1 LRGIGS
7 SWVRRD
13 LRKLVMQRP
22 DHKRQWSAANG
33 LADISGA
40 CEAHCRAKSSP
51 CGPFGGRVCF
61 QLDSK
66 QMLTMGNIK
75 LTRSIGGL
83 LEHIGGS
90 ERSTRSNVEEI
101 QRSRILGAMAE
112 EVAIRGASSVTVA
125 RVIARAGVSRRLFYE
140 LFADIEDCFLAA
152 FDWAV
157 AQARTAAVEASAPE
171 NDWREGIRAGLA
183 SLLRFFDDQ
192 PLLAQLCI
200 VHAAGGGPRVLEH
213 RSRIMAELCEAIDRG
228 RREGSGSRVPGPV
241 VAEGV
246 VGAVLAVLYTRL
258 LAQGVDPERGDGDS
272 GAEQPGLIGLHGELM
287 SLIVLPYLGA
297 GVAGRELRK
306 PPPQP
311 RAGAAPIDR
320 LSPRRSAQEEP
331 AARLTYRTVRVLR
344 AIAELPAGS
353 NREVAERA
361 GIVDQGQ
368 ISKILTR
375 LEYQGLVVNRGAA
388 NPARG
393 TPNSWWLTERGEEL
407 ELELR
412 EHSSQSPPRNGSG
425 SRRPAK

>member
-1 LRGIGS
+1 
-7 SWVRRD
+7 
-13 LRKLVMQRP
+13 
-22 DHKRQWSAANG
+22 
-33 LADISGA
+33 
-40 CEAHCRAKSSP
+40 
-51 CGPFGGRVCF
+51 
-61 QLDSK
+61 
-66 QMLTMGNIK
+66 
-75 LTRSIGGL
+75 
-83 LEHIGGS
+83 
-90 ERSTRSNVEEI
+90 
-101 QRSRILGAMAE
+101 MAE

-140 LFADIEDCFLAA
+140 LFADIEDCLLAT

-157 AQARTAAVEASAPE
+157 AQARTLAVEASAPE
-171 NDWREGIRAGLA
+171 KDWRGKIRAALA

-213 RSRIMAELCEAIDRG
+213 RSRVMAELCEAVDRG
-228 RREGSGSRVPGPV
+228 RLEGSESRNPGPV

-246 VGAVLAVLYTRL
+246 VGAVVAVLYTRL
-258 LAQGVDPERGDGDS
+258 LAQGTVSERGKAS
-272 GAEQPGLIGLHGELM
+272 TEEPQATLVALHGELM

-297 GVAGRELRK
+297 GVARKELHE
-306 PPPQP
+306 PPPRTLVGP
-311 RAGAAPIDR
+311 KPTDR
-320 LSPRRSAQEEP
+320 LPAARSSQEEP

-375 LEYQGLVVNRGAA
+375 LEYQGFVVNRGAA

-412 EHSSQSPPRNGSG
+412 ERPSGERSPQSSPHNGSG
-425 SRRPAK
+425 TRRPAK